1 MEHQIILF
9 TNEINEAINKIATEI
24 AHNKLFILTDSNTKK
39 YVLPLIADNEY
50 VKGANMITI
59 EVGDANKNLNSTVAI
74 WSKLQE
80 YGATRKSL
88 MLNLGGGVVTD
99 IGGFAAS
106 TFKRGM
112 KFVNIPTT
120 LLAAVDAAIGGKTG
134 INFGGLKNEI
144 GVFNEAEA
152 VIISTAFLKTL
163 PIEEIKSG
171 YAEMLKHG
179 LLSSELTDYNKLLD
193 FDFSTPDYNQLLQL
207 LKESVEVKRM
217 VVTEDPFE
225 HGIRRALNLGH
236 TVGHSFESLSMKRGN
251 PLSHGYA
258 VAWGLVVELTISKME
273 LGFDSNTLYTLGEY
287 VRQNYGVINI
297 TCDDYDALIE
307 YMRHDKKSNNGE
319 LNFSLLNAIG
329 DIKIDCEVSAERVK
343 AALDIFRD
351 ILHI

>member
-1 MEHQIILF
+1 MKHQTILF
-9 TNEINEAINKIATEI
+9 TNEINQAINKIVSEI
-24 AHNKLFILTDSNTKK
+24 AHNKLFILTDSNTNK

-50 VKGANMITI
+50 IQKGIVITI
-59 EVGDANKNLNSTVAI
+59 EVGDANKNLDSTVAI
-74 WSKLQE
+74 WKKLQE
-80 YGATRKSL
+80 HGATRKSL
-88 MLNLGGGVVTD
+88 MLNLGGGVITD

-163 PIEEIKSG
+163 PIQEIKSG

-179 LLSSELTDYNKLLD
+179 LLSSELTDYNKLLE
-193 FDFSTPDYNQLLQL
+193 FDFNAPDYEELLQL

-273 LGFDSNTLYTLGEY
+273 LGFDSETLYTLGEY
-287 VRQNYGVINI
+287 VRHNYGVINI

-319 LNFSLLNAIG
+319 LNFSLLKEIG
-329 DIKIDCEVSAERVK
+329 NIQIDCETSAEKVK